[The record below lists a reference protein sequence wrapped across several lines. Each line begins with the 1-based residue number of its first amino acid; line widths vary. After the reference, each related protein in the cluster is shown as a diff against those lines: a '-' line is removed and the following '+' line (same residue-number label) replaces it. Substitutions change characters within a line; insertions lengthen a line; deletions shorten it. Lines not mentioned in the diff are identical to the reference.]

1 MSTELKAVKATIN
14 SPAISVTRFAAQGG
28 AKLQLTQGIGNAL
41 KGEAGFIQ
49 VNQAQA
55 QALILSLARFLESE

>member
-1 MSTELKAVKATIN
+1 MSTELKAIKATRT

-41 KGEAGFIQ
+41 KGEAGFIA
-49 VNQAQA
+49 VNQKQA
-55 QALILSLARFLESE
+55 EALMISLAKFLNAE